1 LFDRYDVGEVAILVH
16 INFTKDLY
24 SNELE
29 EFQMLVDSTHI
40 QTKGLITGKLKQPN
54 PKYFVGA
61 GKAEEIAQQV
71 RDVSADVVIFNHDLT
86 PAQERDLEKMCC
98 CRVLDRNSLILDIF
112 AQRAR
117 SHEGK
122 LQVELAQLKHLS
134 TRLVRGWTH
143 LERQKGGIG
152 LRGPGEKQLETDRR
166 LIHQRIKHISKKI
179 QRVEQQ
185 RSQTRQARVRS
196 DVPTIALVGYT
207 NAGKSSLFNLLTD
220 SSVYE
225 ADQLFA
231 TLDPTV
237 RKLKIT
243 DAIHGVLADTVGFI
257 RHLPHELIVSF
268 KATLQ
273 EAAQADLLL
282 HVIDISDAN
291 YKENQRSVDSVL
303 AQIGAAD
310 IPQLIVYN
318 KIDRL
323 SDSTTYT
330 EYDNDMNPVGVWLSA
345 KDKKGISLLSDAML
359 KKLSI
364 QRMNITFCFPAT
376 AARLVGLLYR
386 YSDVLKQE
394 YDEEGCQRV
403 NVKLSK
409 VNWLRLRKE
418 TGQEIEKFIELSD
431 TMI

>member
-1 LFDRYDVGEVAILVH
+1 MFDRYDVGEVAILVH
-16 INFTKDLY
+16 IDFTKDLY

-29 EFQMLVDSTHI
+29 EFQMLVDSTRI
-40 QTKGLITGKLKQPN
+40 QAKGLITGTLKQPN

-61 GKAEEIAQQV
+61 GKAEEISQLV
-71 RDVSADVVIFNHDLT
+71 HEVHADVVIFNHDLT
-86 PAQERDLEKMCC
+86 PAQERDLESLCC

-134 TRLVRGWTH
+134 TRLIRGWTH

-179 QRVEQQ
+179 KRVEQQ
-185 RSQTRQARVRS
+185 RAQTRQARVRS

-207 NAGKSSLFNLLTD
+207 NAGKSSLFNLLTNAC
-220 SSVYE
+220 VYE

-243 DAIHGVLADTVGFI
+243 DSTHCVLADTVGFI

-273 EAAQADLLL
+273 EATQADLLL
-282 HVIDISDAN
+282 HVVDVSDPH
-291 YKENQRSVDSVL
+291 YHENKASVDSVL
-303 AQIGAAD
+303 AQIGAAE
-310 IPQLIVYN
+310 IPQLLIYN

-323 SDSTTYT
+323 PDPLTHV
-330 EYDNDMNPVGVWLSA
+330 EYDSHHMPYSVWLSV
-345 KDKKGISLLSDAML
+345 KDKKGTNLLMDAML

-364 QRMNITFCFPAT
+364 QFMKMTFCLPPTSAHLT
-376 AARLVGLLYR
+376 GLLYR
-386 YSDVLKQE
+386 YSDVLKQA
-394 YDEEGCQRV
+394 YDANGCQLMHV
-403 NVKLSK
+403 NLSK
-409 VNWLRLRKE
+409 TNWLRLRKE
-418 TGQEIEKFIELSD
+418 TGQEIEKFIQLSD
-431 TMI
+431 TMS